1 MSMQGIEVCAVADI
15 NLDYVKQAY
24 ITNRIPPESIQV
36 AYTIQGM
43 NQIIQNG
50 KLAITEEG
58 LLVARTDLLD
68 VVVEAT
74 GIPEVG
80 ARLAYETITHHKH
93 LIMVNVEADVTVGP
107 FLRRLA
113 DNAGVVYSLVDGDQ
127 PGVTMNIIEWARTLG
142 LEIIAAGRGT
152 VFYGGDRAGTPD
164 TVPERF
170 GFDEEMLKRRT
181 INLKMFNSFRDGS
194 KAQIEMCA

>member
-1 MSMQGIEVCAVADI
+1 MGSQPLQRMVFW
-15 NLDYVKQAY
+15 
-24 ITNRIPPESIQV
+24 
-36 AYTIQGM
+36 
-43 NQIIQNG
+43 
-50 KLAITEEG
+50 
-58 LLVARTDLLD
+58 LLD

-127 PGVTMNIIEWARTLG
+127 PGMTMNI
-142 LEIIAAGRGT
+142 
-152 VFYGGDRAGTPD
+152 VDRMGQD
-164 TVPERF
+164 T
-170 GFDEEMLKRRT
+170 
-181 INLKMFNSFRDGS
+181 
-194 KAQIEMCA
+194 